1 MPSIGN
7 YSAWIEVDKKRLPE
21 YQIEYSR
28 DGGQASCYVPS
39 EVGKEFRVCYSDSLR
54 AITTAASVTVDGSD
68 KLCGRMV
75 YSNQEKP
82 EKKSTRVMSGAET
95 GKLYRPFVFAA
106 CQLQIMLIYLEN
118 DDDASIPSA
127 SLGEI
132 NVHVKH
138 VKFMGYKPPP
148 SRDYRVDLP
157 SLRIHEQAKKGV
169 DHGVQYAP
177 LTRVPLSLP
186 HSPGLRLGSPKLRIS
201 KSAKVNDIQKLV
213 TFTFKYRSL
222 GKLIAS
228 EDVLTANGIVP
239 KHEAK
244 DTMKHKRHSE
254 VEVIDLTME
263 EEEQSRNRP
272 PIKREVKHE
281 APVGTGNEIIDLTI

>member
-28 DGGQASCYVPS
+28 DSGQASCYVPS

-54 AITTAASVTVDGSD
+54 AITTAASVSVDGSD

-82 EKKSTRVMSGAET
+82 EKKSIRVMSGAET

-106 CQLQIMLIYLEN
+106 CQLVD

-157 SLRIHEQAKKGV
+157 SLRIHEQAKKGI
-169 DHGVQYAP
+169 DHGVQ
-177 LTRVPLSLP
+177 
-186 HSPGLRLGSPKLRIS
+186 LGSPKLHIS

-222 GKLIAS
+222 
-228 EDVLTANGIVP
+228 DVLTANEIVP

-244 DTMKHKRHSE
+244 DTLKHKWHSE

-272 PIKREVKHE
+272 PIEREVKHE